1 MAKGCKARTSV
12 KKKEHAGKLCHIYI
26 DNVLKRLLVAGRNKN
41 GGRPD
46 KNGRDRMAMAEIS
59 HSCGD
64 YGVWYGSS
72 RGQCRGPAR
81 YGDQSWPLELSI
93 AGWCPG
99 LAP

>member
-1 MAKGCKARTSV
+1 MAKGCKARTSG
-12 KKKEHAGKLCHIYI
+12 KKGACRQVVSYIYI

-81 YGDQSWPLELSI
+81 YGDQSWPLEVSI

>member
-1 MAKGCKARTSV
+1 
-12 KKKEHAGKLCHIYI
+12 
-26 DNVLKRLLVAGRNKN
+26 
-41 GGRPD
+41 
-46 KNGRDRMAMAEIS
+46 MAMAEIS
-59 HSCGD
+59 HSCGA
-64 YGVWYGSS
+64 YGVLYGSS